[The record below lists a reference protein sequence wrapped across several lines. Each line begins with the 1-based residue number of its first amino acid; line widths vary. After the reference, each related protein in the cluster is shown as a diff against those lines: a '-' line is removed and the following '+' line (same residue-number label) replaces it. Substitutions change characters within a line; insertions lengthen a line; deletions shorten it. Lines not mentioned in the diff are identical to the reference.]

1 MDKEFKSSCLTNL
14 TLPELLDFTRNKG
27 IPLGGPRI
35 VFNKIATEIEKS
47 SLELSA
53 MDSRINIQEDC
64 LIEMEYTLQS
74 IRQDL
79 NHIYSLLQSLSDR
92 LAKLEREQ
100 GKRNGS

>member
-1 MDKEFKSSCLTNL
+1 MDDKEFKSSCLTNL

-47 SLELSA
+47 SLELLA
-53 MDSRINIQEDC
+53 MDNC
-64 LIEMEYTLQS
+64 LLEMEYTLQS

-79 NHIYSLLQSLSDR
+79 NHIYSLLQSLSHR
-92 LAKLEREQ
+92 LANLESED